1 MAKVTDVC
9 QAKASKSSIDGGS
22 VTFSDRAA
30 ITDPL
35 EFRITITDPLEFRIQ
50 TIKDCSITVGF
61 ELKRWWWEP
70 MC

>member
-30 ITDPL
+30 ITNPL
-35 EFRITITDPLEFRIQ
+35 EFRITIPRPAQSKPLKIAPSQ
-50 TIKDCSITVGF
+50 LALS
-61 ELKRWWWEP
+61 
-70 MC
+70 